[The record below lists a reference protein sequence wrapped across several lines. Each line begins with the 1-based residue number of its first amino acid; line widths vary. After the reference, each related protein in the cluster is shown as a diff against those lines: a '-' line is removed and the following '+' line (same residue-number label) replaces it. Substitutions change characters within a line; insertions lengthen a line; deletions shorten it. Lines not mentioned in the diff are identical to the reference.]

1 MRRILIPLVAVL
13 TTVTA
18 TATAAA
24 GTSREARFQCLGPH
38 QRLIAADA
46 DAVVYRT
53 PPESRENGEEYACS
67 YVGKRAFL
75 LGPPPYGSAAG
86 SGGVGPIALSGP
98 VVAYAVGRFGGPQ
111 GHNVEEVWV
120 RNLAT
125 GKLLHRMPN
134 GSPAQPGDIGLGLT
148 IAIVVK
154 SDGSVAWING
164 APEALGT
171 VQVRSVDATG
181 SHLLAVSPEIEPD
194 SLALAGS
201 TLYWTQAGKPYSAQ
215 LQ

>member
-1 MRRILIPLVAVL
+1 MAATALSAVL
-13 TTVTA
+13 VVGTA
-18 TATAAA
+18 TAGARSSRPDRRAA
-24 GTSREARFQCLGPH
+24 FVCPGPR

-46 DAVVYRT
+46 DAVVYQT
-53 PPESRENGEEYACS
+53 PAESQEYGEEYACA
-67 YVGKRAFL
+67 YAGKRAFL

-86 SGGVGPIALSGP
+86 SGGVGRIALAGP
-98 VVAYAVGRFGGPQ
+98 VVAYSVGRRGETQ
-111 GHNVEEVWV
+111 GHTLGEVWV
-120 RNLAT
+120 RNLVT

-134 GSPAQPGDIGLGLT
+134 GSPAEPGNVGLGLT
-148 IAIVVK
+148 IALVVK

-171 VQVRSVDATG
+171 VQVRSVDASG
-181 SHLLAVSPEIEPD
+181 SHLLAVSPEIEPK

-201 TLYWTQAGKPYSAQ
+201 TLYWTEAGKPYSAL